1 MITLPK
7 TNLQVFPLCLGGNVF
22 GWSADKAQS
31 FEVLDAYISRG
42 GNFID
47 TADMYSVWVDSNKG
61 GESETIIGDWFKT
74 RRNRSSIVIATKIGK
89 LYTHEGLRAKTIS
102 TAVENSLR
110 RLQIDCIDLLYAHK
124 DDLQTSQ
131 HEYLEAFD
139 KLINSGKVRYI
150 GASNFSGDRLRSAS
164 EISKSNGLSEFV
176 AVQNE
181 YNLLN
186 RTAYELDTAPA
197 IADLGIAGIPY
208 FGLARGFLT
217 GKYRSGVN
225 IDSVRASGVTT
236 YQNSVGDEILERLKA
251 VAHNSERTFAQI
263 ALAWLRSQPAVSVPI
278 ASARTVDQLNEIA
291 TIVELTSD
299 EVDLL
304 SSPPINS

>member
-1 MITLPK
+1 
-7 TNLQVFPLCLGGNVF
+7 
-22 GWSADKAQS
+22 
-31 FEVLDAYISRG
+31 
-42 GNFID
+42 
-47 TADMYSVWVDSNKG
+47 
-61 GESETIIGDWFKT
+61 
-74 RRNRSSIVIATKIGK
+74 
-89 LYTHEGLRAKTIS
+89 
-102 TAVENSLR
+102 
-110 RLQIDCIDLLYAHK
+110 
-124 DDLQTSQ
+124 
-131 HEYLEAFD
+131 
-139 KLINSGKVRYI
+139 
-150 GASNFSGDRLRSAS
+150 
-164 EISKSNGLSEFV
+164 
-176 AVQNE
+176 
-181 YNLLN
+181 
-186 RTAYELDTAPA
+186 
-197 IADLGIAGIPY
+197 
-208 FGLARGFLT
+208 LT